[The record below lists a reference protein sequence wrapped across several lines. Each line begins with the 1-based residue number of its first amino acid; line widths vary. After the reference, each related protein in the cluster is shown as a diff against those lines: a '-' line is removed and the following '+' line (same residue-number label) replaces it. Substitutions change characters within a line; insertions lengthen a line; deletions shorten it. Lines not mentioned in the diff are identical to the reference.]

1 MAAAGPTG
9 RGGRAPAVVALRLAL
24 LLGAARGCAWAAV
37 YFQEQ
42 FLDGANWQK
51 RWVNSEHKPDLGKFK
66 LTAGKFYGDPVR
78 DKGLQTSEN
87 SKFYAIS
94 SRFKPFS
101 NKGKTLVIQY
111 TVKHEQKIDCGGGYV
126 KIFSSNLDQKNLSGD
141 SPYYIMFGPDICG
154 SETKKVHVILNYK
167 NKPHP
172 IKKPIRCK
180 VDGYTHLYTLII
192 RPDQTYEVKID
203 NEVVASGNLED
214 DLDFLPPRKI
224 KDPTVRK
231 PPDWD
236 DRIQIDDPNDI
247 MPEDWDEPEYIM
259 DTSAEKPEDW
269 DDAVN
274 GGWHYPMVKNPLY
287 RGEWKPRQIDNPNY
301 RGVWPHPQIDNPN
314 YSPDFSIYSYENI
327 SIIGLD
333 IWQVRAG
340 TIFDNFLI
348 TDDEVY
354 AEDFGDETW
363 GETKF
368 STGNPL
374 YETYYKQVDPTY
386 TGRVGASEAALFLK
400 KSGLSDIILGKIWDL
415 ADPEGKGYLDK
426 QGFYVALRLVACA
439 QNGHD
444 VNLSSLNL
452 TVPPPKFHDTSS
464 PLLITPPS
472 TEAHWAV
479 RVEEKAKFDGIFESL
494 LPVNGLLSGDKV
506 KPVLMNSKL
515 PLDILGRVWD
525 LSDIDKDGHL
535 DKDEFAVAMHLVYR
549 ALEKEPVPSLLP
561 PSLIP
566 PSKRKKTPV
575 FPGAVPVLPA
585 SPPPKDSLR
594 STPSHGSVNSLNST
608 GSLSPKHN
616 IKQAQPCVNWVVPTS
631 EKVRYDEIFLKTDT
645 DMDGFVSG
653 QEVKDIFMHSGLSQN
668 LLAHIWA
675 LADTRQMGKLSKDQF
690 ALAMYLIQQKVSK
703 GIDPPQ
709 VLSPDMIPPTER
721 NTPIQDSSSSVGSGE
736 FTGVKELDDISQ
748 EIAQLQREKYSL
760 EQDIREKEES
770 IRQKTNEVQ
779 ELQNDLDRET
789 SNLQE
794 LEAQKQDAQDRL
806 DEMDQQKAKLKDML
820 NDVRQKC
827 QEETQVISS
836 LKMQIQSQESDLK
849 LQEDDLNRAKAE
861 LNRLQQEETQ
871 LEQSIQAGKVQ
882 LETIIKSL
890 KSTQEEIN
898 QARSKLSQLQESH
911 QEVNKSIE
919 EYNETLNG
927 IHGGSLT
934 NLADIS
940 EGLGQTERSNYGAMD
955 DPFKNKALMFTN
967 NTQEL
972 HTDPFQSEDPFKSD
986 PFKGADPFKG
996 SDPFQHDPFAE
1007 QPPAPAD
1014 PFGGDPFKES
1024 DPFRSSAPEDFFKKQ
1039 VKSDPFTSDPF
1050 TKPPALPSK
1059 PDPFESSDPFTS
1071 SSISSKGPDPFGTLD
1086 PFGSGAFSS
1095 GEGFA
1100 DFSQMSKSVASDPF
1114 ASSFGGM
1121 GFSDDPFK
1129 SKSDT
1134 PALPPKKN
1142 VPPRPKPPSGKST
1155 PVSHLGS
1162 SDFPKPHDPFQ
1173 PFGADSSDPFQS
1185 KKGFGDPFSGK
1196 DPFAPSSSS
1205 KTSKDSSLGFAD
1217 FSSFGNE
1224 EQQLAWAKRES
1235 EKAEQER
1242 LARLR
1247 RQEQE
1252 DLELAIALS
1261 KADMPNS

>member
-1 MAAAGPTG
+1 MAALIP
-9 RGGRAPAVVALRLAL
+9 LS
-24 LLGAARGCAWAAV
+24 
-37 YFQEQ
+37 QQ
-42 FLDGANWQK
+42 F
-51 RWVNSEHKPDLGKFK
+51 
-66 LTAGKFYGDPVR
+66 
-78 DKGLQTSEN
+78 
-87 SKFYAIS
+87 
-94 SRFKPFS
+94 
-101 NKGKTLVIQY
+101 
-111 TVKHEQKIDCGGGYV
+111 
-126 KIFSSNLDQKNLSGD
+126 
-141 SPYYIMFGPDICG
+141 
-154 SETKKVHVILNYK
+154 
-167 NKPHP
+167 
-172 IKKPIRCK
+172 
-180 VDGYTHLYTLII
+180 
-192 RPDQTYEVKID
+192 
-203 NEVVASGNLED
+203 
-214 DLDFLPPRKI
+214 
-224 KDPTVRK
+224 
-231 PPDWD
+231 
-236 DRIQIDDPNDI
+236 
-247 MPEDWDEPEYIM
+247 
-259 DTSAEKPEDW
+259 SA
-269 DDAVN
+269 
-274 GGWHYPMVKNPLY
+274 
-287 RGEWKPRQIDNPNY
+287 
-301 RGVWPHPQIDNPN
+301 
-314 YSPDFSIYSYENI
+314 
-327 SIIGLD
+327 
-333 IWQVRAG
+333 
-340 TIFDNFLI
+340 
-348 TDDEVY
+348 
-354 AEDFGDETW
+354 
-363 GETKF
+363 
-368 STGNPL
+368 GNPL

-400 KSGLSDIILGKIWDL
+400 KSGLSDIILGQIWDL

-452 TVPPPKFHDTSS
+452 TVPPPKFHDSSS
-464 PLLITPPS
+464 PLLMTPPS
-472 TEAHWAV
+472 AETHWAV

-608 GSLSPKHN
+608 GSLSPKHS
-616 IKQAQPCVNWVVPTS
+616 IKQAQPSVNWVVPVS
-631 EKVRYDEIFLKTDT
+631 EKARYDEIFLKTDT

-789 SNLQE
+789 SSLQE

-827 QEETQVISS
+827 QEETQVVSISS

-911 QEVNKSIE
+911 QEVSKSIE
-919 EYNETLNG
+919 ENNEALNG

-940 EGLGQTERSNYGAMD
+940 EGLGQTERSNYGAME
-955 DPFKNKALMFTN
+955 DPFKNKALMFSN

-1007 QPPAPAD
+1007 QAPAPAD

-1050 TKPPALPSK
+1050 TKPPTLPSK

-1095 GEGFA
+1095 CEGFA
-1100 DFSQMSKSVASDPF
+1100 DFSQMSK
-1114 ASSFGGM
+1114 
-1121 GFSDDPFK
+1121 
-1129 SKSDT
+1129 
-1134 PALPPKKN
+1134 
-1142 VPPRPKPPSGKST
+1142 
-1155 PVSHLGS
+1155 
-1162 SDFPKPHDPFQ
+1162 
-1173 PFGADSSDPFQS
+1173 
-1185 KKGFGDPFSGK
+1185 
-1196 DPFAPSSSS
+1196 
-1205 KTSKDSSLGFAD
+1205 
-1217 FSSFGNE
+1217 FGNE

>member
-1 MAAAGPTG
+1 HYFLTIPLVFQFSAG
-9 RGGRAPAVVALRLAL
+9 
-24 LLGAARGCAWAAV
+24 
-37 YFQEQ
+37 
-42 FLDGANWQK
+42 
-51 RWVNSEHKPDLGKFK
+51 
-66 LTAGKFYGDPVR
+66 
-78 DKGLQTSEN
+78 
-87 SKFYAIS
+87 I
-94 SRFKPFS
+94 
-101 NKGKTLVIQY
+101 
-111 TVKHEQKIDCGGGYV
+111 
-126 KIFSSNLDQKNLSGD
+126 
-141 SPYYIMFGPDICG
+141 
-154 SETKKVHVILNYK
+154 
-167 NKPHP
+167 
-172 IKKPIRCK
+172 
-180 VDGYTHLYTLII
+180 
-192 RPDQTYEVKID
+192 
-203 NEVVASGNLED
+203 
-214 DLDFLPPRKI
+214 
-224 KDPTVRK
+224 
-231 PPDWD
+231 
-236 DRIQIDDPNDI
+236 
-247 MPEDWDEPEYIM
+247 
-259 DTSAEKPEDW
+259 
-269 DDAVN
+269 
-274 GGWHYPMVKNPLY
+274 
-287 RGEWKPRQIDNPNY
+287 
-301 RGVWPHPQIDNPN
+301 
-314 YSPDFSIYSYENI
+314 
-327 SIIGLD
+327 
-333 IWQVRAG
+333 
-340 TIFDNFLI
+340 
-348 TDDEVY
+348 
-354 AEDFGDETW
+354 
-363 GETKF
+363 
-368 STGNPL
+368 PL

-439 QNGHD
+439 QNGHE

-452 TVPPPKFHDTSS
+452 TVPPPKFVSNAY
-464 PLLITPPS
+464 LN
-472 TEAHWAV
+472 
-479 RVEEKAKFDGIFESL
+479 VEEKAKFDGIFESL

-608 GSLSPKHN
+608 GSLSPKHS
-616 IKQAQPCVNWVVPTS
+616 IKQPSVNWVVPMS
-631 EKVRYDEIFLKTDT
+631 EKVRYDDIFLKTDT

-675 LADTRQMGKLSKDQF
+675 LADTRQIGKLSKDQF

-760 EQDIREKEES
+760 EQDIREKEDS

-849 LQEDDLNRAKAE
+849 SQEDDLNRAKAE

-911 QEVNKSIE
+911 QEVSKSIE
-919 EYNETLNG
+919 EYNEALNG
-927 IHGGSLT
+927 VNGGSLT

-955 DPFKNKALMFTN
+955 DPFKSKALMFTN

-996 SDPFQHDPFAE
+996 DPFQHDPFAE
-1007 QPPAPAD
+1007 QPPAPA
-1014 PFGGDPFKES
+1014 GDPFKES

-1050 TKPPALPSK
+1050 TKPSTLPSK

-1071 SSISSKGPDPFGTLD
+1071 SSVSSKGPDPFGTLD
-1086 PFGSGAFSS
+1086 PFGSGTFSS

-1114 ASSFGGM
+1114 TSSFGGM

-1261 KADMPNS
+1261 KADMPSS

>member
-1 MAAAGPTG
+1 MAAPLV
-9 RGGRAPAVVALRLAL
+9 PLA
-24 LLGAARGCAWAAV
+24 
-37 YFQEQ
+37 QQ
-42 FLDGANWQK
+42 
-51 RWVNSEHKPDLGKFK
+51 
-66 LTAGKFYGDPVR
+66 
-78 DKGLQTSEN
+78 
-87 SKFYAIS
+87 
-94 SRFKPFS
+94 
-101 NKGKTLVIQY
+101 
-111 TVKHEQKIDCGGGYV
+111 
-126 KIFSSNLDQKNLSGD
+126 
-141 SPYYIMFGPDICG
+141 
-154 SETKKVHVILNYK
+154 
-167 NKPHP
+167 
-172 IKKPIRCK
+172 
-180 VDGYTHLYTLII
+180 
-192 RPDQTYEVKID
+192 
-203 NEVVASGNLED
+203 
-214 DLDFLPPRKI
+214 
-224 KDPTVRK
+224 
-231 PPDWD
+231 
-236 DRIQIDDPNDI
+236 
-247 MPEDWDEPEYIM
+247 
-259 DTSAEKPEDW
+259 
-269 DDAVN
+269 
-274 GGWHYPMVKNPLY
+274 
-287 RGEWKPRQIDNPNY
+287 
-301 RGVWPHPQIDNPN
+301 
-314 YSPDFSIYSYENI
+314 
-327 SIIGLD
+327 
-333 IWQVRAG
+333 
-340 TIFDNFLI
+340 
-348 TDDEVY
+348 
-354 AEDFGDETW
+354 
-363 GETKF
+363 F

-374 YETYYKQVDPTY
+374 YESYYKQVDPTY
-386 TGRVGASEAALFLK
+386 TGRIGAGEAALFLK

-415 ADPEGKGYLDK
+415 ADPEGKGFLDK

-439 QNGHD
+439 QNGHE

-452 TVPPPKFHDTSS
+452 NMPPPKFHDTSS

-472 TEAHWAV
+472 ADAHWAV

-494 LPVNGLLSGDKV
+494 LPISGLLSGDKV

-549 ALEKEPVPSLLP
+549 ALEKEPVPSVLP
-561 PSLIP
+561 PALIP
-566 PSKRKKTPV
+566 PSKRKKAV
-575 FPGAVPVLPA
+575 FPGAVAVLPA

-608 GSLSPKHN
+608 GSLSPKHS
-616 IKQAQPCVNWVVPTS
+616 IKQVQPTVNWVVPIS
-631 EKVRYDEIFLKTDT
+631 DKVRYDEIFLKTDL
-645 DMDGFVSG
+645 DMDGYVSG
-653 QEVKDIFMHSGLSQN
+653 QEVKEIFMHSGLSQS

-690 ALAMYLIQQKVSK
+690 ALAMYFIQQKVSK

-709 VLSPDMIPPTER
+709 VLSPDMIPPAER
-721 NTPIQDSSSSVGSGE
+721 SVPIQDSSTSVASGE

-760 EQDIREKEES
+760 EQDIREKEDA

-794 LEAQKQDAQDRL
+794 LETQKQDAQDRL

-820 NDVRQKC
+820 SDVRQKC
-827 QEETQVISS
+827 QEETQMISS
-836 LKMQIQSQESDLK
+836 LKARIQSQESDLK
-849 LQEDDLNRAKAE
+849 SQEDDLNRAKIE

-890 KSTQEEIN
+890 KSTQEEII
-898 QARSKLSQLQESH
+898 QARSKLSHLQESQ
-911 QEVNKSIE
+911 QEVNRSLE
-919 EYNETLNG
+919 RYNEVLNG
-927 IHGGSLT
+927 IHSDNMM
-934 NLADIS
+934 NLDIN
-940 EGLGQTERSNYGAMD
+940 EGVIQKEKVSFGAMD
-955 DPFKNKALMFTN
+955 DPFKNKALLFSN

-972 HTDPFQSEDPFKSD
+972 QTDPFQSEDPFKSD

-996 SDPFQHDPFAE
+996 SDPFQNDPFAE
-1007 QPPAPAD
+1007 QHATTTTAD
-1014 PFGGDPFKES
+1014 PFGGDPFKET
-1024 DPFRSSAPEDFFKKQ
+1024 DPFRSPATDDFFKKQ

-1050 TKPPALPSK
+1050 TKTPSLALK
-1059 PDPFESSDPFTS
+1059 PTASDPFTS
-1071 SSISSKGPDPFGTLD
+1071 
-1086 PFGSGAFSS
+1086 
-1095 GEGFA
+1095 
-1100 DFSQMSKSVASDPF
+1100 
-1114 ASSFGGM
+1114 FGGA

-1129 SKSDT
+1129 SKQDT

-1162 SDFPKPHDPFQ
+1162 ADFTKAHDPFQ

-1196 DPFAPSSSS
+1196 DPFASSSQ
-1205 KTSKDSSLGFAD
+1205 TTKDSSLGFAD

>member
-1 MAAAGPTG
+1 MAALIP
-9 RGGRAPAVVALRLAL
+9 LS
-24 LLGAARGCAWAAV
+24 
-37 YFQEQ
+37 QQ
-42 FLDGANWQK
+42 F
-51 RWVNSEHKPDLGKFK
+51 
-66 LTAGKFYGDPVR
+66 
-78 DKGLQTSEN
+78 
-87 SKFYAIS
+87 
-94 SRFKPFS
+94 
-101 NKGKTLVIQY
+101 
-111 TVKHEQKIDCGGGYV
+111 
-126 KIFSSNLDQKNLSGD
+126 
-141 SPYYIMFGPDICG
+141 
-154 SETKKVHVILNYK
+154 
-167 NKPHP
+167 
-172 IKKPIRCK
+172 
-180 VDGYTHLYTLII
+180 
-192 RPDQTYEVKID
+192 
-203 NEVVASGNLED
+203 
-214 DLDFLPPRKI
+214 
-224 KDPTVRK
+224 
-231 PPDWD
+231 
-236 DRIQIDDPNDI
+236 
-247 MPEDWDEPEYIM
+247 
-259 DTSAEKPEDW
+259 
-269 DDAVN
+269 
-274 GGWHYPMVKNPLY
+274 
-287 RGEWKPRQIDNPNY
+287 
-301 RGVWPHPQIDNPN
+301 
-314 YSPDFSIYSYENI
+314 
-327 SIIGLD
+327 
-333 IWQVRAG
+333 
-340 TIFDNFLI
+340 
-348 TDDEVY
+348 
-354 AEDFGDETW
+354 
-363 GETKF
+363 
-368 STGNPL
+368 TGNPL

-472 TEAHWAV
+472 TETHWAV

-575 FPGAVPVLPA
+575 FPGSVPVLPA

-608 GSLSPKHN
+608 GSLSPKHS
-616 IKQAQPCVNWVVPTS
+616 IKQAQPSVNWVVPMS
-631 EKVRYDEIFLKTDT
+631 EKVRYDDIFLKTDT

-709 VLSPDMIPPTER
+709 VLSPEMIPPSER

-919 EYNETLNG
+919 EYNEALNG

-940 EGLGQTERSNYGAMD
+940 EGIGQTERNNYGTMD

-996 SDPFQHDPFAE
+996 DPFQHDPFAE

-1050 TKPPALPSK
+1050 TKPPSLPSK

-1086 PFGSGAFSS
+1086 PFGSGTFSS

-1100 DFSQMSKSVASDPF
+1100 DFSQMSK
-1114 ASSFGGM
+1114 
-1121 GFSDDPFK
+1121 
-1129 SKSDT
+1129 
-1134 PALPPKKN
+1134 
-1142 VPPRPKPPSGKST
+1142 
-1155 PVSHLGS
+1155 
-1162 SDFPKPHDPFQ
+1162 
-1173 PFGADSSDPFQS
+1173 
-1185 KKGFGDPFSGK
+1185 
-1196 DPFAPSSSS
+1196 
-1205 KTSKDSSLGFAD
+1205 
-1217 FSSFGNE
+1217 FGNE

>member
-1 MAAAGPTG
+1 MAA
-9 RGGRAPAVVALRLAL
+9 L
-24 LLGAARGCAWAAV
+24 
-37 YFQEQ
+37 
-42 FLDGANWQK
+42 
-51 RWVNSEHKPDLGKFK
+51 
-66 LTAGKFYGDPVR
+66 
-78 DKGLQTSEN
+78 
-87 SKFYAIS
+87 I
-94 SRFKPFS
+94 
-101 NKGKTLVIQY
+101 
-111 TVKHEQKIDCGGGYV
+111 
-126 KIFSSNLDQKNLSGD
+126 
-141 SPYYIMFGPDICG
+141 
-154 SETKKVHVILNYK
+154 
-167 NKPHP
+167 PHSQQ
-172 IKKPIRCK
+172 
-180 VDGYTHLYTLII
+180 L
-192 RPDQTYEVKID
+192 
-203 NEVVASGNLED
+203 
-214 DLDFLPPRKI
+214 
-224 KDPTVRK
+224 
-231 PPDWD
+231 
-236 DRIQIDDPNDI
+236 
-247 MPEDWDEPEYIM
+247 
-259 DTSAEKPEDW
+259 
-269 DDAVN
+269 
-274 GGWHYPMVKNPLY
+274 
-287 RGEWKPRQIDNPNY
+287 
-301 RGVWPHPQIDNPN
+301 
-314 YSPDFSIYSYENI
+314 
-327 SIIGLD
+327 
-333 IWQVRAG
+333 
-340 TIFDNFLI
+340 
-348 TDDEVY
+348 
-354 AEDFGDETW
+354 
-363 GETKF
+363 

-400 KSGLSDIILGKIWDL
+400 KSGLPDIILGKIWDL

-444 VNLSSLNL
+444 VNLSNLNL
-452 TVPPPKFHDTSS
+452 TIPPPKFHDTSS

-535 DKDEFAVAMHLVYR
+535 DKDEFAV
-549 ALEKEPVPSLLP
+549 PS
-561 PSLIP
+561 
-566 PSKRKKTPV
+566 
-575 FPGAVPVLPA
+575 
-585 SPPPKDSLR
+585 
-594 STPSHGSVNSLNST
+594 
-608 GSLSPKHN
+608 
-616 IKQAQPCVNWVVPTS
+616 VNWVVPMS
-631 EKVRYDEIFLKTDT
+631 DKVRYDEIFLKTDM
-645 DMDGFVSG
+645 DMDGYVSG
-653 QEVKDIFMHSGLSQN
+653 QEVKDIFIHSGLSQN

-690 ALAMYLIQQKVSK
+690 ALAMYFIQQKVSK

-709 VLSPDMIPPTER
+709 VLSPDMIPPAER
-721 NTPIQDSSSSVGSGE
+721 NTPIQTLSGYLTPVGTEISALTEMRRDSSSSVGSGE

-748 EIAQLQREKYSL
+748 EIAHLQREKYSL
-760 EQDIREKEES
+760 EQDIREKEDS

-827 QEETQVISS
+827 EEETQMISS
-836 LKMQIQSQESDLK
+836 LKMEIQSQESDLK
-849 LQEDDLNRAKAE
+849 SQEDDLNRAKAE

-911 QEVNKSIE
+911 QEISKSIE
-919 EYNETLNG
+919 QNNEALNG
-927 IHGGSLT
+927 IHGGSMT

-940 EGLGQTERSNYGAMD
+940 EGIAQKERGNFGAMD
-955 DPFKNKALMFTN
+955 DPFKNKALLFSN

-972 HTDPFQSEDPFKSD
+972 HTDPFQAEDPFRSD

-996 SDPFQHDPFAE
+996 NDPFQNDPFSE
-1007 QPPAPAD
+1007 QPPVSTD

-1024 DPFRSSAPEDFFKKQ
+1024 DPFRSSVSEDFFKKQ
-1039 VKSDPFTSDPF
+1039 VKNDPFTSDPF
-1050 TKPPALPSK
+1050 TKKPTLPSK
-1059 PDPFESSDPFTS
+1059 PDPFDSRDPFTS

-1095 GEGFA
+1095 NEGFA
-1100 DFSQMSKSVASDPF
+1100 DFSQMSKPTASDPF
-1114 ASSFGGM
+1114 TSSFGGM

-1129 SKSDT
+1129 SKPDT

-1155 PVSHLGS
+1155 PVNQLGS
-1162 SDFPKPHDPFQ
+1162 ADFTKPHDPFQ
-1173 PFGADSSDPFQS
+1173 PFGAESSDPFQT

-1261 KADMPNS
+1261 KADMPDS